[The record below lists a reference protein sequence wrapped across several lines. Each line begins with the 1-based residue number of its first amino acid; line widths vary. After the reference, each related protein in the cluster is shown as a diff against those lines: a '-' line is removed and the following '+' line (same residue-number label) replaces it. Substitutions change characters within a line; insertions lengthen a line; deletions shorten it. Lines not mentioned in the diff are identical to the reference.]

1 MDLSFYSSFDL
12 CIAHFFTCLLL
23 SSLSLRSDPSTTQI
37 TLFFCCLMD
46 FNVPYYIPLHH
57 PQLDIDFNESFAF
70 PCSDIIWPIE
80 PAIVS
85 LPPEPSIHKIKKRK
99 ISNDNEFIVKKQRKR
114 METRRSSTTTA
125 SNKRHTPAQ
134 QTSIPEDMATVTGIE
149 EDLQHLQDE
158 WASIEIVFNSI
169 RNAFPVHSL
178 KNAPEELLDEVDREL
193 SIAYDDLKAQVR
205 HLTRNLQ
212 RLETDLAPFRP
223 LKKATPLVLP
233 GKPAAPPSAVIDKAP
248 PSSPC

>member
-1 MDLSFYSSFDL
+1 
-12 CIAHFFTCLLL
+12 
-23 SSLSLRSDPSTTQI
+23 
-37 TLFFCCLMD
+37 MD
-46 FNVPYYIPLHH
+46 FNVPYYIPLHR
-57 PQLDIDFNESFAF
+57 PQLDIDFNEPFAF
-70 PCSDIIWPIE
+70 PCADIIWPIE

-99 ISNDNEFIVKKQRKR
+99 IPNDNNEFIVKKQRKR

-125 SNKRHTPAQ
+125 STKGHASSQ

-169 RNAFPVHSL
+169 RNAFPVQPL

-205 HLTRNLQ
+205 HLTRSLQ

-223 LKKATPLVLP
+223 LKTQATTFVSPSN
-233 GKPAAPPSAVIDKAP
+233 AATSTATAAVTDKTPS
-248 PSSPC
+248 SSPC

>member
-1 MDLSFYSSFDL
+1 
-12 CIAHFFTCLLL
+12 
-23 SSLSLRSDPSTTQI
+23 
-37 TLFFCCLMD
+37 MD
-46 FNVPYYIPLHH
+46 FNVPYCIPLHR
-57 PQLDIDFNESFAF
+57 PQLDIDFNEPFAF
-70 PCSDIIWPIE
+70 PCSDIFWPIE

-99 ISNDNEFIVKKQRKR
+99 LSNDNEFIVKKQRKR

-125 SNKRHTPAQ
+125 STTKGHAPSQ

-169 RNAFPVHSL
+169 RNAFPVQSL

-223 LKKATPLVLP
+223 LKKEAAAFVSPSN
-233 GKPAAPPSAVIDKAP
+233 PAATTAAVINKAS
-248 PSSPC
+248 SSPC

>member
-1 MDLSFYSSFDL
+1 MDL
-12 CIAHFFTCLLL
+12 
-23 SSLSLRSDPSTTQI
+23 
-37 TLFFCCLMD
+37 
-46 FNVPYYIPLHH
+46 NVPYCIPLHR
-57 PQLDIDFNESFAF
+57 PQLDIDFNEPFAF

-99 ISNDNEFIVKKQRKR
+99 LSSNDNEFIVKKQRKL

-125 SNKRHTPAQ
+125 STTKGHAPSQ

-169 RNAFPVHSL
+169 RNAFPVQSL

-223 LKKATPLVLP
+223 LKNEATAFVSPSN
-233 GKPAAPPSAVIDKAP
+233 PATTAATATAAVINKASS
-248 PSSPC
+248 SSPC

>member
-1 MDLSFYSSFDL
+1 
-12 CIAHFFTCLLL
+12 
-23 SSLSLRSDPSTTQI
+23 
-37 TLFFCCLMD
+37 MD
-46 FNVPYYIPLHH
+46 FNVPYYIPFHR
-57 PQLDIDFNESFAF
+57 PQLDIDFNEPFAF
-70 PCSDIIWPIE
+70 PCADIIWPIE

-85 LPPEPSIHKIKKRK
+85 LPPEPTIHKINKINKKRK
-99 ISNDNEFIVKKQRKR
+99 INNDNNFIVKKQRKR
-114 METRRSSTTTA
+114 METRRSSTINVSTTKGHA
-125 SNKRHTPAQ
+125 PSQ

-169 RNAFPVHSL
+169 RNAFPVQSL

-212 RLETDLAPFRP
+212 RLETNLAPFRP
-223 LKKATPLVLP
+223 LKKEAATFVS
-233 GKPAAPPSAVIDKAP
+233 PASNPSTPAVINHPHKAP
-248 PSSPC
+248 SSSPC